1 MPRIKNQNGFTL
13 LEILVAVFIM
23 SLGFL
28 AAAQMQFLSL
38 RQKQLAEQGT
48 IATNV
53 IQYIS
58 DNDMAEVR
66 RHYLLNATAY
76 VDAQAK
82 RPPNFTYCDGS
93 DTSACDECPCNP
105 LQAIT
110 PNPADGV
117 TETTCAAI
125 DMHNFNPEDLNFRA
139 TLNQCKTDGAAILT
153 EGNTPLYAVKRATTT
168 QASLNGVQTF
178 TVSVTYAVKSPSQLN
193 KTGITSVKLSDSL
206 VSQTY
211 DISAHVGD
219 FSDFIP
225 AWNAV
230 NIPHIP

>member
-1 MPRIKNQNGFTL
+1 MPRIKNEHGFTL
-13 LEILVAVFIM
+13 LEILVAVLIM

-66 RHYLLNATAY
+66 RRYLLNATAY
-76 VDAQAK
+76 SDAQAN
-82 RPPNFTYCDGS
+82 RTLNLTYCNGS
-93 DTSACDECPCNP
+93 DTSTCDECPCDP
-105 LQAIT
+105 LEAIT

-125 DMHNFNPEDLNFRA
+125 NMNNFNPEDLNFRT
-139 TLNQCKTDGAAILT
+139 TLSQCKTDGSLILT
-153 EGNTPLYAVKRATTT
+153 EGNSPLYAVKQVITT
-168 QASLNGVQTF
+168 QDVLNGIQTL
-178 TVSVTYAVKSPSQLN
+178 TASVTYAVKTSSQFN
-193 KTGITSVKLSDSL
+193 ETGLQSLSLRDSL

-211 DISAHVGD
+211 DVSAHVGD

-225 AWNAV
+225 AWTAV